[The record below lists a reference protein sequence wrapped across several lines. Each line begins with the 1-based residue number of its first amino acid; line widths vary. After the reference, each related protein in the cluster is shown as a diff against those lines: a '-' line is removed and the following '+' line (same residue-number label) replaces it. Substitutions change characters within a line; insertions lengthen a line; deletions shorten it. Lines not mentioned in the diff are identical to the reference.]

1 MANEVSKELLTD
13 SNWINKTQNVM
24 QENVM
29 GLFDKFYQGA
39 HGIVYSSGVTTIII
53 LIIIWWLLD
62 KLKHGYPTR
71 EETFGAIK
79 YTISLC
85 IIYASLSSFNAYTGI
100 LYLLTI
106 PENIV
111 TAVVSSIYQSQDFG
125 EIVTESM
132 NRVDKLKTMMWD
144 YGTSEYLKDSAWDF
158 GIFKINSPADYL
170 IAGVVTAFLMIPF
183 WIFYIIFFILLIGI
197 TIVIFFSKFTA
208 FLIMSTL
215 PLVIPFLIFTRF
227 RPYLWSWYK
236 LYLSYAFIAPLA
248 FIALNLAMN
257 PITNLEKFESNI
269 AELFLKQYEYLITG
283 GITCLTAIFILKRIP
298 SWINAVLGTQ
308 MESGSGGVAAGA
320 VAGGIAGKTLL
331 GGMAGKASG
340 GSFFLGALSS
350 FGRATGGR
358 TLGQIGKTGIDAG
371 VNVGKDIGKVY
382 KTFRGGYATP

>member
-1 MANEVSKELLTD
+1 MANEVSKDLLTD
-13 SNWINKTQNVM
+13 SNWINKTQDVM

-39 HGIVYSSGVTTIII
+39 HDIVYSSGVTTIII

-85 IIYASLSSFNAYTGI
+85 FIFAALSSFNAYTGI

-132 NRVDKLKTMMWD
+132 NRVDKLRAMMWD
-144 YGTSEYLKDSAWDF
+144 YGTSEYLQDSAWDF
-158 GIFKINSPADYL
+158 GIFKVNSPADYL
-170 IAGVVTAFLMIPF
+170 MAGVVTVFLMIPF

-283 GITCLTAIFILKRIP
+283 GITCITAIFILKRIP

-308 MESGSGGVAAGA
+308 MESGAGGVTGGVVAGA
-320 VAGGIAGKTLL
+320 VAGKTALGGIAN
-331 GGMAGKASG
+331 KAVG
-340 GSFFLGALSS
+340 GSFIGGALSS

-358 TLGQIGKTGIDAG
+358 TLGRIGKTGIDAG
-371 VNVGKDIGKVY
+371 VNAGKDIGKIY

>member
-1 MANEVSKELLTD
+1 MAKEVSKELLTD

-132 NRVDKLKTMMWD
+132 NRVDKLRILMWD
-144 YGTSEYLKDSAWDF
+144 YGTTQYLKDSAWSVF
-158 GIFKINSPADYL
+158 GFDINAPTDYL
-170 IAGVVTAFLMIPF
+170 MAGVVTAFLMIPF

-197 TIVIFFSKFTA
+197 TIVIFFSKYMA

-257 PITNLEKFESNI
+257 PITKLEKFESNI

-283 GITCLTAIFILKRIP
+283 SITCITAIFILKRIP

-308 MESGSGGVAAGA
+308 MESGSGGVTGGVVAGA
-320 VAGGIAGKTLL
+320 VAGKTAL
-331 GGMAGKASG
+331 GGLATKATG
-340 GSFFLGALSS
+340 GSFIGGALTSL
-350 FGRATGGR
+350 GRATGGR
-358 TLGQIGKTGIDAG
+358 AMGQIAKAG
-371 VNVGKDIGKVY
+371 VDASVNAGKDIGKIY
-382 KTFRGGYATP
+382 KAFKGGYATP